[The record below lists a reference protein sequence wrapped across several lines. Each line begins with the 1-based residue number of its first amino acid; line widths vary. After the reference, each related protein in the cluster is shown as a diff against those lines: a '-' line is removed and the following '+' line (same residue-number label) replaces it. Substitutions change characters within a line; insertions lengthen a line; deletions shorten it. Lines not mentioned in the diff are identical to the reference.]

1 MMTFPTY
8 PYSLNDVRARIEE
21 INKQSLENFS
31 SEKEAIRFALH
42 CIDLTTLEGTDHSKK
57 IEQLCQNAM
66 HYQTAA
72 VCVYPV
78 FVNKAKQLLK
88 NTPVKVASVA
98 GAFPHGQSPINVKVA
113 EVEYAVAQGADE
125 IDMVISRGL
134 FLEEKYE
141 TVFDEIITIRK
152 SCGDAHL
159 KVILETGELVTPDLI
174 YKASM
179 LAMYAGADFIKTS
192 TGKIAINATPEAFL
206 VMLDAIYQFYN
217 ETKKKIGIKPAGG
230 ITDVNTTLLY
240 LKLLEKTLNIN
251 WLSNDF
257 FRIGAS
263 RLAYHLYNFMESE
276 KKNAQIDCKSKKCI
290 SLPPLTY

>member
-1 MMTFPTY
+1 MITFSAY
-8 PYSLNDVRARIEE
+8 PYSLNEIQARIEE
-21 INKQSLENFS
+21 IKNQPLENFS

-42 CIDLTTLEGTDHSKK
+42 CIDLTTLEGNDNIKK
-57 IEQLCQNAM
+57 IELLCKNAM

-78 FVNKAKQLLK
+78 FINQAKQLLK
-88 NTPVKVASVA
+88 NTPIKVASVA
-98 GAFPHGQSPINVKVA
+98 GAFPHGQLPIALKIA
-113 EVEYAVAQGADE
+113 EMEYAVTQGADE

-141 TVFDEIITIRK
+141 IVFDEIAAIKKACRQ
-152 SCGDAHL
+152 AHL
-159 KVILETGELVTPDLI
+159 KVILETGELIEPELI

-179 LAMYAGADFIKTS
+179 LAMHAGADFIKTS

-217 ETKKKIGIKPAGG
+217 ETKRKIGIKPAGG

-240 LKLLEKTLNIN
+240 LKLLEKTLNTN
-251 WLSNDF
+251 WLSNGF

-263 RLAYHLYNFMESE
+263 RLASHLYNFIES
-276 KKNAQIDCKSKKCI
+276 
-290 SLPPLTY
+290 